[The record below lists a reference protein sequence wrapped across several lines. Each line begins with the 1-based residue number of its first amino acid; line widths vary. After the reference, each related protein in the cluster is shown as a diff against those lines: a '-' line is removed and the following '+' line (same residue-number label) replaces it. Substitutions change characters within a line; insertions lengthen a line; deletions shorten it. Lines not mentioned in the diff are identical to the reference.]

1 MKLRMILLM
10 GIIVV
15 MFSSCGSGDAEDE
28 NKIKGFLTN
37 YYTWNKEDRYKII
50 SEAEISDRQTYITKY
65 LEPYYASFKEEV
77 TNEMLDKMIAGRMP
91 LSEDKYAFDNKQTV
105 VVKDVT
111 LESYVEEEYVY
122 NYNVTL
128 DVTQNGSSKTEE
140 ISGQISVN
148 GNKEPILIKNF
159 RELDRKTVE

>member
-10 GIIVV
+10 GIIVIL
-15 MFSSCGSGDAEDE
+15 FSSCSKGEAEE
-28 NKIKGFLTN
+28 EKRIKSFLTN
-37 YYTWNKEDRYKII
+37 YYTWNKDDRYTKL
-50 SEAEISDRQTYITKY
+50 SEGDMSDRQTYITKY
-65 LEPYYASFKEEV
+65 LEPYYDTFKEEV
-77 TNEMLDKMIAGRMP
+77 TKEMLDKMIAGRMP
-91 LSEDKYAFDNKQTV
+91 LSEDKYAFDNQQTV
-105 VVKDVT
+105 VVKDVA
-111 LESYVEEEYVY
+111 LESYDEEEYVY
-122 NYNVTL
+122 TYKVTL